1 MSKNILFIIITL
13 IPMLTINAQTQFDNA
28 SFENWEEI
36 GFGPNIIEP
45 VEWSSIKS
53 SDHENISGQAPHV
66 WDRSESGNAHSGD
79 YSLYLHTVTVFGIVA
94 TGTLTNGRYHAEF
107 NTANAFT
114 FTDTVNSQWH
124 TRISAKPDSLAGWY
138 KAKPSAGDFPTVKVV
153 LHTGYA
159 QISAISDTS
168 TYVASAVIS
177 LPEEEV
183 TEWTRFSFPIEYHT
197 NDDPEYALVI
207 LTSSNG
213 LSAVDKSEAWF
224 DDIEFIYNDG
234 TGIME
239 KNDDAFEVHTYQDEL
254 TVFIDADKKERYEL
268 IVFDMSG
275 KRVISNTGWTKEKNT
290 FNMNLPRGI
299 YAITVTY
306 GRKTLTKKVVL

>member
-1 MSKNILFIIITL
+1 MNKSILFL
-13 IPMLTINAQTQFDNA
+13 IFILASYLTINAQTQFDNA
-28 SFENWEEI
+28 SFEEWEEI

-53 SDHENISGQAPHV
+53 SDNENISGQAPHV
-66 WDRSESGNAHSGD
+66 WDRSEFGNAHSGD

-107 NTANAFT
+107 NTANAYT

-177 LPEEEV
+177 LPEEEE

-197 NDDPEYALVI
+197 NENPEYALVI

-234 TGIME
+234 TGVLE
-239 KNDDAFEVHTYQDEL
+239 KNAD
-254 TVFIDADKKERYEL
+254 VFDVYAYNNKMSVFVGSDQKERYNL
-268 IVFDMSG
+268 SIYDLSG
-275 KRVISNTGWTKEKNT
+275 KVVMTNSGFTKEKNH
-290 FNMNLPRGI
+290 FELNLPRGC
-299 YAITVTY
+299 YAVTVSY
-306 GRKTLTKKVVL
+306 GGKISSKKIIL